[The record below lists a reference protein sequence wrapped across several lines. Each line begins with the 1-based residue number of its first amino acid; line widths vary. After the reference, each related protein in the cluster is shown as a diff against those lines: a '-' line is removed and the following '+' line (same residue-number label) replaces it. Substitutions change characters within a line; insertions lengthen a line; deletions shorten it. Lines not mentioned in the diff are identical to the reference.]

1 MAVSL
6 RSVEFRAKRL
16 TMRSEKP
23 FDTIMKRL
31 YAEIGSP
38 DEAGAA
44 KRLIEDVRDV
54 ASFTDAIRK
63 ATGTPPEQDV
73 KDRFMIF
80 QVRCRA
86 FNVPRYQSLSISIAR

>member
-1 MAVSL
+1 MAISL
-6 RSVEFRAKRL
+6 KSVEFKATRI

-23 FDTIMKRL
+23 FDTIIKRL

-38 DEAGAA
+38 EQTGAA
-44 KRLIEDVRDV
+44 KSLIEDVRDV

-73 KDRFMIF
+73 RDRFMIF
-80 QVRCRA
+80 QVRCRV
-86 FNVPRYQSLSISIAR
+86 FNLLRYQSLSISTAH